1 MMRSMIVTV
10 SLASLVL
17 GGVACSAS
25 GESTDAADNH
35 YSSNQATLLTFEF
48 DGELT
53 GSSGTFG
60 GATSL
65 INDQMLY
72 TIGHLNGDR
81 SVGRLDK
88 LALTNVKTTTGSDGK
103 SHVTYHAKLPVS
115 WGSKTNLPSS
125 YVLTLPRDASYEGQE
140 SFTSKYISSCVEPG
154 AHDVDS
160 GSMWYYY
167 RPHLSSCHLD
177 TADVFTTTATVTR
190 STENTTGKYPEYDRV
205 WSDGTLKVVSI
216 FGKFE
221 EGATTDVGIDGFN
234 RFVSSTRTLLQSNGL
249 VTAPSSAFT
258 APGATDVTMTATLP
272 NGFKVEV
279 TALLVESITSASS
292 SFWSRYE
299 TLSSSADMISYNGH
313 AGLGQNVRALAT
325 HGTWVKGKYVII
337 FMNGCDTFAYVDG
350 SLAQKRAAINP
361 DDPTGTKYMEF
372 VTNTMPSFF
381 SSMPNASL
389 SLVKGLMSTS
399 APKTYDQIFSGIDNS
414 EVVLVTGE
422 EDNTFTPG
430 TPIGPTTG
438 ASDAGVP
445 DSGTD
450 AGPAPTGWTGLDESF
465 TVAKDE
471 EKRFTATGLA
481 AGSYTFTLSGTGDA
495 DLYVKKGAAPST
507 TSYDCRPYRYGSNEV
522 CTVTLTV
529 VGEVDVLVRGWDRSS
544 DVRVLGAKK

>member
-1 MMRSMIVTV
+1 MMRSIFVSI
-10 SLASLVL
+10 SLATLVL
-17 GGVACSAS
+17 GGAACSAS
-25 GESTDAADNH
+25 DESTDAADNQ

-48 DGELT
+48 DGELLGT
-53 GSSGTFG
+53 SGGFG
-60 GATSL
+60 GATTL

-81 SVGRLDK
+81 AVGRLDK
-88 LALTNVKTTTGSDGK
+88 IQLTNVKTTSRSDGK
-103 SHVTYHAKLPVS
+103 VLVTYHAKLPVS
-115 WGSKTNLPSS
+115 WGSKTSLPTS
-125 YVLTLPRDASYEGQE
+125 YKLTLPHDASYDGQE
-140 SFTSKYISSCVEPG
+140 SFTKKYMSSCVDAG

-177 TADVFTTTATVTR
+177 AGDVVTTTATVTR

-234 RFVSSTRTLLQSNGL
+234 RFVSSTRTLLQPNGL
-249 VTAPSSAFT
+249 VTTPASGFT

-292 SFWSRYE
+292 AFWSRYE
-299 TLSSSADMISYNGH
+299 TLSSTADMIAYNGH

-350 SLAQKRAAINP
+350 SLAQKRASINA

-422 EDNTFTPG
+422 EDNTFVPG
-430 TPIGPTTG
+430 TPIGPSSGTP
-438 ASDAGVP
+438 DAGAG
-445 DSGTD
+445 GTD
-450 AGPAPTGWTGLDESF
+450 AGGTTTGWSGLDESF

-471 EKRFTATGLA
+471 EKRFTASGLA

-495 DLYVKKGAAPST
+495 DLYVKKNGAPST
-507 TSYDCRPYRYGSNEV
+507 TAYDCRPYKYGSNET
-522 CTVTLTV
+522 CTVALTSP
-529 VGEVDVLVRGWDRSS
+529 GEIDVMVRGWDPSS
-544 DVRVLGAKK
+544 DVRIVGAAK